1 MKKLQKFMNDWGI
14 VNRPLSFK
22 EMLRRSPG
30 SIAVLI
36 AFIISDI
43 LISNGNINQEQRLI
57 IPALVAI
64 VGMSLVLAFYVL
76 HSLKKTSSPE
86 IGA

>member
-1 MKKLQKFMNDWGI
+1 MKRFQKFMNDWGI
-14 VNRPLSFK
+14 INRPLSFK

-43 LISNGNINQEQRLI
+43 LILNGNISQEQRLV
-57 IPALVAI
+57 IPAIVAI
-64 VGMSLVLAFYVL
+64 IGLNWALSIYVL
-76 HSLKKTSSPE
+76 RNSLDR
-86 IGA
+86 

>member
-1 MKKLQKFMNDWGI
+1 MKRFQKFMNDWGI
-14 VNRPLSFK
+14 INRPLSFK

-43 LISNGNINQEQRLI
+43 LISNGNISQEQRLV
-57 IPALVAI
+57 IPAIVAI
-64 VGMSLVLAFYVL
+64 IGLNWALSIYVL
-76 HSLKKTSSPE
+76 RNSLR
-86 IGA
+86 